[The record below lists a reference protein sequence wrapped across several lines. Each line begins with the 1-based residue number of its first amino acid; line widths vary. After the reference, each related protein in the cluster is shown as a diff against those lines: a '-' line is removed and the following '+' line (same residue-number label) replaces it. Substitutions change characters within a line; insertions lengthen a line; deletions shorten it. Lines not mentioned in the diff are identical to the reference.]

1 MHRVKANTNVKV
13 DLYVNGEIL
22 EPGEDKRLISQIPL
36 RDKMVFTILQ
46 LLVHYRMRIHI
57 WSRAVCLYTLVIK

>member
-1 MHRVKANTNVKV
+1 VKANTNVKV

-36 RDKMVFTILQ
+36 KDKMVNLACISFL
-46 LLVHYRMRIHI
+46 
-57 WSRAVCLYTLVIK
+57 